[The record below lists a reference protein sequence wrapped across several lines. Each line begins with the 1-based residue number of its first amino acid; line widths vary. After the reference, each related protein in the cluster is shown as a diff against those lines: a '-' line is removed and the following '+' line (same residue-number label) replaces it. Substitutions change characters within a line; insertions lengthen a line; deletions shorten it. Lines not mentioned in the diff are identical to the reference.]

1 MSLDLGL
8 FTPRKLVIILL
19 QLCSY
24 DNCPLLFN
32 WEQLLLQRPLHI
44 LAYEDQK
51 WVSCSQC
58 DVL

>member
-8 FTPRKLVIILL
+8 FTPRKLVTILL

-51 WVSCSQC
+51 
-58 DVL
+58 